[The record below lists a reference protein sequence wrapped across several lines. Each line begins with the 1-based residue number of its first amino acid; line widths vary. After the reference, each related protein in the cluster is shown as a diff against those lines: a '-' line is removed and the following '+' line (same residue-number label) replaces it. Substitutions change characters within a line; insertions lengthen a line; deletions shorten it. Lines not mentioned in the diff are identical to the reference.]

1 MRRAM
6 SLWFPTFSAD
16 LVRRRL
22 SRLSLGAPAEA
33 GHSGTGVSPGQIQR
47 ARGPLHQRIIL
58 LTTQVHGRDIIARHC
73 ERAAALGIV
82 AGMDLAHARSLL
94 PTGTIAHLEAHRV
107 DRELQALHALACW
120 ALRYSPLAAPDPP
133 DGLWLDITG
142 TQRVHR
148 SESRLIRSAS
158 SAAARLGF
166 ANRVATASTFGCAW
180 AVARF
185 GSCDLSRVPDGSQR
199 QALIDLPTAALRL
212 ENETVYGLE
221 EIGVTCVGHLFDLPR
236 ASLASRFGSE
246 VIDQLDLAL
255 GLMFEQIDPVRPQP
269 PPRAELIFDGPTDQW
284 ESIEAAARQTL
295 EQLAGQLAQRERGV
309 RRLDVELLRPLIEA
323 ERFTIDLSRASRSV
337 KHLWS
342 LLHSRLERVDLT
354 AGVEGVVLTASR
366 TARLRHEQTCNE
378 SLGGTSESESS
389 RAWGELVDTFVQ
401 RLGVDRV
408 LRIEPVESH
417 LPESCFRRRSVMEP
431 DVKVEA
437 DVTSADR
444 PTLLLPSP
452 EPVEVTALTPD
463 GPVMTIRWRGRW
475 RQVIACVGPERLGPE
490 WWRWRTAQAEPTTN
504 AQRRRLAQLQA
515 QCREAPP
522 DRDYFALQTE
532 TGRWMWVCRQV
543 GTGRWFVHGQWS

>member
-22 SRLSLGAPAEA
+22 STRPPGVPAE
-33 GHSGTGVSPGQIQR
+33 
-47 ARGPLHQRIIL
+47 HQSRRKVIL
-58 LTTQVHGRDIIARHC
+58 LTTQVHGREIIARHC
-73 ERAAALGIV
+73 DRAAALGIS
-82 AGMDLAHARSLL
+82 AGMDLAHARSLI
-94 PTGTIAHLEAHRV
+94 PTGTALHLEPHRI
-107 DRELQALHALACW
+107 DRELQTLHALACW

-158 SAAARLGF
+158 AAAARLGF
-166 ANRVATASTFGCAW
+166 ANRIATASTFGCAW
-180 AVARF
+180 AAARF
-185 GSCDLSRVPDGSQR
+185 GSRDLARIPDGRQR
-199 QALIDLPTAALRL
+199 QALADLPTAALRL

-221 EIGVTCVGHLFDLPR
+221 EIGVTCIGHLLELPR

-246 VIDQLDLAL
+246 VIDRLDQAL

-284 ESIEAAARQTL
+284 ESIEAAAWQTL
-295 EQLAGQLAQRERGV
+295 EQLAGHLARRERGV
-309 RRLDVELLRPLIEA
+309 RRLDVELLRPLIGS
-323 ERFTIDLSRASRSV
+323 ERFAIDLSRASRSI

-342 LLHSRLERVDLT
+342 LLHSRLERIDLT
-354 AGVEGVVLTASR
+354 AGIEGVVLTATR
-366 TARLRHEQTCNE
+366 TARLRHQQACSEALGGRSENE
-378 SLGGTSESESS
+378 SN
-389 RAWGELVDTFVQ
+389 RAWGELVDTLVQ

-408 LRIEPVESH
+408 LRVEPVESH

-431 DVKVEA
+431 PLRSEA
-437 DVTSADR
+437 QVTSADR
-444 PTLLLPSP
+444 PTRLFDQP

-463 GPVMTIRWRGRW
+463 GPVMTIRWRGQW
-475 RQVIACVGPERLGPE
+475 RQVISCIGPERLGPE
-490 WWRWRTAQAEPTTN
+490 WWRWRTLQAQPATS
-504 AQRRRLAQLQA
+504 AQRRRLVQLQS
-515 QCREAPP
+515 QCRQAPP

-532 TGRWMWVCRQV
+532 TGRWMWVCRQA

>member
-22 SRLSLGAPAEA
+22 SRHSPGEPAEERQSR
-33 GHSGTGVSPGQIQR
+33 HSV
-47 ARGPLHQRIIL
+47 IL
-58 LTTQVHGRDIIARHC
+58 LTAQIHGRDIIARRC

-82 AGMDLAHARSLL
+82 EGMDLAHARSLL
-94 PTGTIAHLEAHRV
+94 PTGTIVHLEAHRI

-120 ALRYSPLAAPDPP
+120 ALRYSPLSAPDPP

-148 SESRLIRSAS
+148 SESRLIRNASA
-158 SAAARLGF
+158 AAARLGF

-185 GSCDLSRVPDGSQR
+185 GPRDLARVPDGCER
-199 QALIDLPTAALRL
+199 QALADLPTAALRL
-212 ENETVYGLE
+212 ENETIFGFE
-221 EIGVTCVGHLFDLPR
+221 EIGITSIRHVLDLPR
-236 ASLASRFGSE
+236 SSLASRFGAE
-246 VIDQLDLAL
+246 VIDRIDQAL
-255 GLMFEQIDPVRPQP
+255 GQMFEQIDPLRPQP
-269 PPRAELIFDGPTDQW
+269 PPRVELLFDGPTDQW
-284 ESIEAAARQTL
+284 ESIEAAAKQTL
-295 EQLAGQLAQRERGV
+295 EQLIVQLTQRERGV
-309 RRLDVELLRPLIEA
+309 RRLDVQLLRPLSEPEQLA
-323 ERFTIDLSRASRSV
+323 IDLSRASRSIR
-337 KHLWS
+337 HLWS

-354 AGVEGVVLTASR
+354 AGIEGVILTASR
-366 TARLRHEQTCNE
+366 TARLRHEQTSSE
-378 SLGGTSESESS
+378 SLGGRSDMASS
-389 RAWGELVDTFVQ
+389 RAWGELVDTLVQ
-401 RLGVDRV
+401 RLGADRV
-408 LRIEPVESH
+408 RRIEPVESH
-417 LPESCFRRRSVMEP
+417 LPESCFRQTSVMEP
-431 DVKVEA
+431 GAKA
-437 DVTSADR
+437 MASMTSADR

-463 GPVMTIRWRGRW
+463 GPVMTIRWRGQW

-490 WWRWRTAQAEPTTN
+490 WWRWRTMQGEASTN
-504 AQRRRLAQLQA
+504 AQRRHIAPLLV

-543 GTGRWFVHGQWS
+543 GTRRWFVHGQWS